1 MKGSPSAWSPGAYP
15 PPTTRGSR
23 PGPGRQAPSPAC
35 GSRPL
40 PLGLKPPRS
49 AFSVHRW
56 PTARPGWASPA
67 TVGKA
72 EGFHTQP
79 GQRPHF
85 GSWLGPGPSAPQD
98 GSGRC
103 LWTLCEVGERR
114 APVPCSAGL
123 VRRCPPV
130 ERGPHACHSLPPL
143 SVLALRPWCLRGRR
157 EVRCQT
163 RVRANPDPAPLKPR
177 TQSPKRT
184 RAHGA
189 AAPRLCRL
197 RRRRWGQ
204 RP

>member
-1 MKGSPSAWSPGAYP
+1 MPTLP
-15 PPTTRGSR
+15 PRLAAAALARR
-23 PGPGRQAPSPAC
+23 PQAPPVARGLCLSASSRHGPLSPCTA
-35 GSRPL
+35 GQ
-40 PLGLKPPRS
+40 PLG
-49 AFSVHRW
+49 
-56 PTARPGWASPA
+56 PGWASPA

-72 EGFHTQP
+72 EGFHMQP

-103 LWTLCEVGERR
+103 LWTLCEVGGAQGARPLLCR
-114 APVPCSAGL
+114 PGRSL
-123 VRRCPPV
+123 PPV
-130 ERGPHACHSLPPL
+130 ERGPRARHSLPPL

-184 RAHGA
+184 RMHGA

-197 RRRRWGQ
+197 GRRRWGQ